1 MSITLRK
8 LIDERDEAL
17 AMAYDCLEFADDL
30 QVKIDRRMRSASRER
45 LKKKNDRR
53 SKKNKR

>member
-1 MSITLRK
+1 MRITLRK

-30 QVKIDRRMRSASRER
+30 QVKIDKR